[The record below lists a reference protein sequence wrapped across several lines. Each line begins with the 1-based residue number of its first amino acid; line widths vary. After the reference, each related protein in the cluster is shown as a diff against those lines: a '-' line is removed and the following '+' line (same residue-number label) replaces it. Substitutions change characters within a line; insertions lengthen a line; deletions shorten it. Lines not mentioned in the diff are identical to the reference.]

1 MAARVRVR
9 LAQFIQTQ
17 FLMCNKLYEKNLIQ
31 KLKKLKF
38 YSPLCIE
45 PYSMPLAYL
54 SLVRVSVF
62 ITAYVCK
69 YYKDYELIN
78 CTAISDVALT
88 GESGSVK
95 GNNIEVIGVRN
106 FTDSSKQYCRSG
118 SNFALT
124 GLKNKKSFRKI
135 LIKKKNLT
143 PKNSHQKCVAII
155 FSQIRI
161 RTGYFTNLKYYVL

>member
-1 MAARVRVR
+1 
-9 LAQFIQTQ
+9 
-17 FLMCNKLYEKNLIQ
+17 
-31 KLKKLKF
+31 
-38 YSPLCIE
+38 
-45 PYSMPLAYL
+45 MPLAYL

-135 LIKKKNLT
+135 LIKKK
-143 PKNSHQKCVAII
+143 I
-155 FSQIRI
+155 
-161 RTGYFTNLKYYVL
+161 